1 MSNHLA
7 IATVTATLQRTLQT
21 SIQKDFEGARITT
34 LSPSE
39 VGRGTPTTGVNVF
52 MYQVITNPALHN
64 VDIAPMRTQ
73 GNPVKR
79 QAALDLYYML
89 SCYGNNNELAPQRL
103 LGSVVQTMNDRRVIT
118 QEMIREACQD
128 ATLSFLQDSTLAYQV
143 QKINVLPLD
152 LNLEDLSKTWSV
164 FFQTPYIL
172 SVAYK
177 ALVVLVDGREAAARG
192 LPVRSRNG
200 DGLSAFAAQPHI
212 EQVVAQSSPLD
223 PIFADSNVL
232 IKGQH
237 LKGHPHTQVR
247 IRNRDVSPQ
256 AVSPKQIQ
264 LSLAS
269 IPPQSLRAGVQTLQ
283 IVHPLMAA
291 RANQRPKRRGPESN
305 GVPLVLRP
313 RLLQSSA
320 AHIEAVDDD
329 LCNADVTIQ
338 VDVPVS
344 PEQKVVLS
352 LSEWWP
358 VDDERWQR
366 LREKT
371 IKPPVAQLFEASKR
385 DAITPSL
392 HFVVSDVKP
401 ETYLVRVLIDGA
413 ESPLDVDS
421 REWLDPVTKRQPN
434 PQFNW
439 YVGPRIS
446 LGRSERSL
454 TR

>member
-21 SIQKDFEGARITT
+21 AIQKDFEGARITT
-34 LSPSE
+34 LSPNE
-39 VGRGTPTTGVNVF
+39 VGKGTPETGVNVF

-64 VDIAPMRTQ
+64 VDIAPMRTK

-103 LGSVVQTMNDRRVIT
+103 MGSVVQTMNDRRVIT
-118 QEMIREACQD
+118 QDMIREACQD
-128 ATLSFLQDSTLAYQV
+128 ATLAFLQDSTLAYQV

-164 FFQTPYIL
+164 FFQTPYML

-200 DGLSAFAAQPHI
+200 GGVLAFAAQPHI
-212 EQVVAQSSPLD
+212 EQVVAQSGLLD
-223 PIFADSNVL
+223 PIFVDSDVL
-232 IKGQH
+232 IKGQY
-237 LKGHPHTQVR
+237 LKGYPYTQVR
-247 IRNRDVSPQ
+247 IRDREVSPQ
-256 AVSPKQIQ
+256 AVTANQLK
-264 LSLAS
+264 LSLAR
-269 IPPQSLRAGVQTLQ
+269 IPRQSLRAGGQILQ
-283 IVHPLMAA
+283 VIHPLMAA
-291 RANQRPKRRGPESN
+291 SSSQRPKRRGPESN

-313 RLLQSSA
+313 RILQSSA
-320 AHIEAVDDD
+320 VQLEVVDND
-329 LCNADVTIQ
+329 LCNAEVTIQ
-338 VDVPVS
+338 VDVPVD

-358 VDDERWQR
+358 VDDERWQH
-366 LREKT
+366 LQEKT

-385 DAITPSL
+385 EAITPSL
-392 HFVVSDVKP
+392 HFVVSDIKP

-413 ESPLDVDS
+413 ESPLDVDVN
-421 REWLDPVTKRQPN
+421 EWLDPATQHQPN

-439 YVGPRIS
+439 YVSPRIS
-446 LGRSERSL
+446 LVNSES
-454 TR
+454 